1 MNIVLLGP
9 PGSGKGTQAQRLE
22 RDLGMVQLST
32 GEMLRAT
39 VASGSEL
46 GKRAKAVMDAGNLM
60 PDDVMLGIIADRI
73 VAPDCAKGFTLDGFP
88 RTVAQ
93 AEGLDNMIAE
103 KQIRLDA
110 VIEFKVDEAAL
121 VERISG
127 RFTCAKC
134 GAGYH
139 DKFQRTAT
147 EGICDICGATEFK
160 RRTDDRAETVQARLD
175 VYNEQTAPILPHY
188 AAKGVLRAV
197 DGMAD
202 IDEVYRQIGEIL
214 GTG

>member
-1 MNIVLLGP
+1 MNIILLGP
-9 PGSGKGTQAQRLE
+9 PGCGKGTQAQKLE
-22 RDLGMVQLST
+22 RGLGMVQLST

-60 PDDVMLGIIADRI
+60 PDDVMIGIIASRI
-73 VAPDCAKGFTLDGFP
+73 AEPDCADGFTLDGFP
-88 RTVAQ
+88 RTLPQ
-93 AEGLDNMIAE
+93 AEGLDVMLADRAL
-103 KQIRLDA
+103 KLDA
-110 VIEFKVDEAAL
+110 IIEFKVDESAL

-139 DKFQRTAT
+139 DKFKRPAVA
-147 EGICDICGATEFK
+147 GICDICGGSEFK

-175 VYNEQTAPILPHY
+175 VYNKQTAPILPYY

-202 IDEVYRQIGEIL
+202 IDEVYSQIGKIL

>member
-1 MNIVLLGP
+1 MNIILLGP
-9 PGSGKGTQAQRLE
+9 PGCGKGTQAQKLE
-22 RDLGMVQLST
+22 RGLGMVQLST

-60 PDDVMLGIIADRI
+60 PDDVMIGIIADRI
-73 VAPDCAKGFTLDGFP
+73 VEPDCADGFTLDGFP
-88 RTVAQ
+88 RTLPQ
-93 AEGLDNMIAE
+93 AEGLDGMLAD
-103 KQIRLDA
+103 KALKLDA
-110 VIEFKVDEAAL
+110 IIEFKVDESAL
-121 VERISG
+121 IERISG

-139 DKFQRTAT
+139 DKFQRPAVAD
-147 EGICDICGATEFK
+147 ICDICGGSEFK

-175 VYNEQTAPILPHY
+175 VYNKQTAPILPYY
-188 AAKGVLRAV
+188 AAKGVLRAI

-202 IDEVYRQIGEIL
+202 IDEVYSQIGKIL
-214 GTG
+214 ETG